1 MKVYRFFCLLA
12 LSVAAVPVFGQEAG
26 KSVESVEVDFDHP
39 KTYYVG
45 GITVEGN
52 HQFSSQQII
61 SLTGLQKGMRV
72 TVPSDDISSIV
83 SRLWMQRYFED
94 VGLEID
100 HLSENKD
107 SAYFKIR
114 IQERPRVSSWLFSG
128 VRKGEQKDLNERL
141 NLRRGG
147 EFSEYVAKT
156 STDII
161 KRYYADKGFLNCKV
175 DVQTRKDSIIR
186 NAIKVN
192 FAVDRGSKV
201 KIKDIHFIG
210 TEGFTDYKLSRS
222 MKKTKAKKWY
232 NFFNSK
238 KFNQKEYPN
247 DKIGLISKLNE
258 AGYRDARIL
267 KDSIYYVTPDRLG
280 IDFKIDQGKKYY
292 FRNIT
297 WTGNSVYSTD
307 QLNEILKI
315 RKGEPYDVV
324 TMQKRLNG
332 GGKQGDQ
339 DVSKVYRD
347 NGYLFFSVTPVE
359 LNIQGDSVDV
369 EMRIS
374 EGKQATLNNI
384 IINGN
389 TLTNERVVRRQVAT
403 RPGYL
408 FSQTDFERSI
418 REIASLGQFDPE
430 AIADASKGYSIIPNQ
445 LNNTVDLVYNVTEKP
460 SSQLELSGG

>member
-1 MKVYRFFCLLA
+1 MKSDSMKVYRFFCLLA

-307 QLNEILKI
+307 
-315 RKGEPYDVV
+315 
-324 TMQKRLNG
+324 
-332 GGKQGDQ
+332 
-339 DVSKVYRD
+339 
-347 NGYLFFSVTPVE
+347 
-359 LNIQGDSVDV
+359 
-369 EMRIS
+369 
-374 EGKQATLNNI
+374 
-384 IINGN
+384 
-389 TLTNERVVRRQVAT
+389 
-403 RPGYL
+403 
-408 FSQTDFERSI
+408 
-418 REIASLGQFDPE
+418 
-430 AIADASKGYSIIPNQ
+430 
-445 LNNTVDLVYNVTEKP
+445 
-460 SSQLELSGG
+460 

>member
-222 MKKTKAKKWY
+222 MKKTKAK
-232 NFFNSK
+232 NGITSSIPRNS
-238 KFNQKEYPN
+238 
-247 DKIGLISKLNE
+247 I
-258 AGYRDARIL
+258 R
-267 KDSIYYVTPDRLG
+267 
-280 IDFKIDQGKKYY
+280 
-292 FRNIT
+292 RNI
-297 WTGNSVYSTD
+297 
-307 QLNEILKI
+307 L
-315 RKGEPYDVV
+315 
-324 TMQKRLNG
+324 M
-332 GGKQGDQ
+332 
-339 DVSKVYRD
+339 
-347 NGYLFFSVTPVE
+347 
-359 LNIQGDSVDV
+359 
-369 EMRIS
+369 
-374 EGKQATLNNI
+374 
-384 IINGN
+384 
-389 TLTNERVVRRQVAT
+389 T
-403 RPGYL
+403 R
-408 FSQTDFERSI
+408 S
-418 REIASLGQFDPE
+418 A
-430 AIADASKGYSIIPNQ
+430 
-445 LNNTVDLVYNVTEKP
+445 
-460 SSQLELSGG
+460 

>member
-1 MKVYRFFCLLA
+1 M
-12 LSVAAVPVFGQEAG
+12 
-26 KSVESVEVDFDHP
+26 
-39 KTYYVG
+39 
-45 GITVEGN
+45 
-52 HQFSSQQII
+52 
-61 SLTGLQKGMRV
+61 
-72 TVPSDDISSIV
+72 
-83 SRLWMQRYFED
+83 
-94 VGLEID
+94 
-100 HLSENKD
+100 
-107 SAYFKIR
+107 
-114 IQERPRVSSWLFSG
+114 
-128 VRKGEQKDLNERL
+128 
-141 NLRRGG
+141 
-147 EFSEYVAKT
+147 
-156 STDII
+156 
-161 KRYYADKGFLNCKV
+161 
-175 DVQTRKDSIIR
+175 
-186 NAIKVN
+186 N

-347 NGYLFFSVTPVE
+347 NGYLFFSVT
-359 LNIQGDSVDV
+359 L
-369 EMRIS
+369 
-374 EGKQATLNNI
+374 
-384 IINGN
+384 
-389 TLTNERVVRRQVAT
+389 
-403 RPGYL
+403 
-408 FSQTDFERSI
+408 
-418 REIASLGQFDPE
+418 
-430 AIADASKGYSIIPNQ
+430 
-445 LNNTVDLVYNVTEKP
+445 
-460 SSQLELSGG
+460 